1 MADDVLDL
9 SADEARRI
17 VLEAQGFSDARPRGE
32 PRERHVHAVLD
43 RIRLLQIDSVN
54 VLVRAHYLPLFS
66 RLGPYDRTMVDRLAY
81 EKREL
86 FEFWGHAATLLPARF
101 QPLLRWRMERKAWPD
116 LERLHREKPGFV
128 DSVLAEITTRGPLA
142 ASELTDAGA
151 RAGAWWG
158 WGDGKH
164 VLEWLFATGRV
175 TTATRR
181 NFERIYDLTER
192 VLPADL
198 LSAPTPA
205 PDDAKK
211 ALLVE
216 SAHALGVATARELA
230 DYFRIHG
237 PTARTLV
244 AELAEAGALR
254 RVRVQ
259 GWAHPAFA
267 PPGLRVP
274 RRAASARAL
283 ISPFDPLVFERAR
296 AQRIFD
302 FSYRIEIYTPEA
314 KRVYGYYVL
323 PFLFDGDLAAR
334 VDLKADRATGRLLVH
349 AAHLE
354 PGRHA
359 PRVADAL
366 AHELREVARW
376 LDLSR
381 VVVARKGNLAPRLRA
396 ALAAAPDGPP
406 RAQAAPR
413 RPQLTPPKRRPLAH
427 GRAKPAQGRPG

>member
-1 MADDVLDL
+1 MATDVLDL

-17 VLEAQGFSDARPRGE
+17 VLEAQGLSGARPRGE
-32 PRERHVHAVLD
+32 PRERHIHAVLD

-66 RLGPYDRTMVDRLAY
+66 RLGPYDRAMVDRLAY

-101 QPLLRWRMERKAWPD
+101 QPLLRWRMARKVWPD

-142 ASELTDAGA
+142 ASELSDPGT

-158 WGDGKH
+158 WGDGKN

-192 VLPADL
+192 VLPAEL
-198 LSAPTPA
+198 LAAPTPA
-205 PDDAKK
+205 PNDAKK
-211 ALLVE
+211 SLLVE

-237 PTARTLV
+237 PTAKTLV
-244 AELAEAGALR
+244 AELAEHGALR
-254 RVRVQ
+254 QVRVE

-267 PPGLRVP
+267 PPGIRVP
-274 RRAASARAL
+274 RKAPSARAL

-296 AQRIFD
+296 AHRIFD
-302 FSYRIEIYTPEA
+302 FHYRIEIYTPEA
-314 KRVYGYYVL
+314 KRIYGYYVL
-323 PFLFDGDLAAR
+323 PFLIDGDLAAR

-354 PGRHA
+354 PGRNA
-359 PRVADAL
+359 PRVAEAL

-381 VVVARKGNLAPRLRA
+381 VVIARKGSLAPALRA
-396 ALAAAPDGPP
+396 ALGTVAAGPALRARAPEKS
-406 RAQAAPR
+406 
-413 RPQLTPPKRRPLAH
+413 TTPKRRPSAR
-427 GRAKPAQGRPG
+427 GRATRARGKAG